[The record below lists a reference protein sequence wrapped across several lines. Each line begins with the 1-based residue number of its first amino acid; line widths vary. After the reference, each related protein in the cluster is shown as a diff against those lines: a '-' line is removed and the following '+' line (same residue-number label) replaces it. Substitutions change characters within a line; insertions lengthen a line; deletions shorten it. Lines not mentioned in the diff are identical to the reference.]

1 MAAAGLMVRSSVT
14 PPVGLSSKYVAMP
27 LILLIEKASVVEAA
41 ACDVVAKWTCA
52 SEYERWRRR
61 LLLGM
66 CDEFKD
72 CMVPVESV
80 MIDVIDS

>member
-1 MAAAGLMVRSSVT
+1 MAAAGLVVRSSAT
-14 PPVGLSSKYVAMP
+14 PSEGLSSKYVAIP

-61 LLLGM
+61 LLLGT
-66 CDEFKD
+66 CDE
-72 CMVPVESV
+72 CMVLVESV